1 MSEHDGTIT
10 GLLHKV
16 KYPKFP
22 ENKKKKKNHTY
33 VYIFCNFSQL
43 K

>member
-22 ENKKKKKNHTY
+22 ENKKKKKSYLCLH
-33 VYIFCNFSQL
+33 L
-43 K
+43 L

>member
-1 MSEHDGTIT
+1 MSEHDGNIT

-16 KYPKFP
+16 KYPKFS
-22 ENKKKKKNHTY
+22 EEKKNHTS
-33 VYIFCNFSQL
+33 VYICCNLSQL

>member
-1 MSEHDGTIT
+1 MSEHDGNIT

-22 ENKKKKKNHTY
+22 EERKKKKNHTS
-33 VYIFCNFSQL
+33 VYICCNLSQL

>member
-16 KYPKFP
+16 KHPKFP
-22 ENKKKKKNHTY
+22 ENKKKKNHTY
-33 VYIFCNFSQL
+33 VYICCNFSQL